1 MHWQPLM
8 LYFLLFPLQLC
19 FLLVKNNLSHAI
31 SSYLH
36 GKLISWT
43 IAFYMSLCC
52 TVLLRIMNI
61 SIFTNRIISLIC
73 ICQLY
78 LFFFFCNFTSHG
90 ICINFE
96 NQQIYNLNN
105 LSFFVACVGE
115 PKSVLTRF
123 LGTLLGFQNYEL
135 LDFILQCNL
144 VA

>member
-1 MHWQPLM
+1 M

-19 FLLVKNNLSHAI
+19 FILVKRYLSHAI
-31 SSYLH
+31 SPYLH
-36 GKLISWT
+36 GKLINWT
-43 IAFYMSLCC
+43 SAFYMSLCC
-52 TVLLRIMNI
+52 TVLPRIMNI
-61 SIFTNRIISLIC
+61 SIFTNRIIVLFVFANYI
-73 ICQLY
+73 

-90 ICINFE
+90 ICISFH
-96 NQQIYNLNN
+96 NQQIYYLNN
-105 LSFFVACVGE
+105 LYFFVACVGE